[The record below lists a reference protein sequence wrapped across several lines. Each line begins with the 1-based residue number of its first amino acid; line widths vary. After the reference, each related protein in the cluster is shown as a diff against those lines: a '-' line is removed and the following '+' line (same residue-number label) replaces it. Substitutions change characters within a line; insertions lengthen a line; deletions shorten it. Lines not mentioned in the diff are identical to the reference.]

1 MRYAILGAR
10 ILLGLIFLVFG
21 LNMILHFIRMPP
33 PVGDAVTW
41 YSIMSGH
48 HWMNFVAVVELICGV
63 LLLVNRFVP
72 LALVLLAP
80 TIVNILLFH
89 ALLWPHGASIAILA
103 LVLEVFLVAV
113 YWRSF
118 RPLLVANP
126 EAKTP
131 KL

>member
-10 ILLGLIFLVFG
+10 IVLGLIFLIFG
-21 LNMILHFIRMPP
+21 LNAILHLIRMPTP
-33 PVGDAVTW
+33 TGDAVAW
-41 YSIMSGH
+41 YSIMAMH
-48 HWMNFVAVVELICGV
+48 HWMNFVGVVELICGV

-80 TIVNILLFH
+80 VVVNILLYH
-89 ALLWPHGASIAILA
+89 ALLWPHGAGFAIVA
-103 LVLEVFLVAV
+103 VILEVFLIAV

-118 RPLLVANP
+118 LPLLEPNP